1 MVNRTNNE
9 RDYMFLDENKT
20 LRLFD
25 DAVVWKDAKFP
36 FTGNRVNVSGGRVD
50 YNYFNGGVDFQNN
63 ARFDA
68 LDCIS
73 MLWQVNHDVQ
83 LQTNVKP
90 HFHWLQT
97 SSAEPNW
104 LIAYKKIKN
113 GESYTKETT
122 YNNHTLLTK
131 ASNAFTYTSGT
142 LVQLTSLPEI
152 DMSDM
157 IICGCI
163 HFAFFRDV
171 FDASGLFGGAE
182 SAPVTEM
189 AFEFDVH
196 EPIDSLG
203 SEFEFIK
210 LTY

>member
-1 MVNRTNNE
+1 MVNRTRNE
-9 RDYMFLDENKT
+9 RDYMFLAEEKA

-50 YNYFNGGVDFQNN
+50 YNYYNGGVDFANN
-63 ARFDA
+63 ARFNPD
-68 LDCIS
+68 DCVS

-83 LQTNVKP
+83 LQVNTRP
-90 HFHWLQT
+90 HFHWHQI

-113 GESYTKETT
+113 NEAYTKETT
-122 YNNHTLLTK
+122 FNNHTLLTK
-131 ASNAFTYTSGT
+131 SSNAFTYTSGT
-142 LVQLTSLPEI
+142 LVQITVLPEI

-157 IICGCI
+157 GISDCI

-171 FDASGLFGGAE
+171 SNASGQFGGAE
-182 SAPVTEM
+182 VGPVTEM

-203 SEFEFIK
+203 SEQEYVK